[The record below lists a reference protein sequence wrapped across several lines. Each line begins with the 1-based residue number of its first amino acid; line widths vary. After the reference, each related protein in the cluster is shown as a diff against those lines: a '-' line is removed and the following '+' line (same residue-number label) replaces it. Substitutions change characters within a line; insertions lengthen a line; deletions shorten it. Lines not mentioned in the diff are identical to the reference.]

1 MLAGSLNEF
10 GLADVFTLLSTT
22 RKTGVLNLETAAVKG
37 RVWIAQGG
45 LCNAVADVTRSP
57 LAARLLHGG
66 EASEAQAR
74 EIVAAQADGDSQRL
88 QDALD
93 VLGLGSDRVRSIL
106 VDQITDAVFDLSRW
120 SDGTF
125 AFDNQAVGDVIAVTS
140 AADVLGTV
148 QQRLSEWEG
157 FSANVPADDAVLDV
171 VSRPSGGAE
180 GISVQASHWE
190 VLTLVDGLRP
200 VAEVI
205 ELTGQGTFTVSR
217 MIAELIGVGLVR
229 VLDDPTGETA
239 SQHRRRILVT
249 AEEQLLGATPRSLS
263 SRPVPPTPPP
273 GAPPASDAAA
283 DAEAVDPVEEAQ
295 DDRPSPA
302 DLLDVAPPGAVEVA
316 FDVEPD
322 EAEHTAHNSVDVDDL
337 LGEPAE
343 EPKSP
348 APAPSSSSA
357 SAAEERRARELAA
370 LGIGPAPSA
379 EEPTDEP
386 RPLARDNNVNADL
399 LARLIDGVKGV

>member
-10 GLADVFTLLSTT
+10 GLADVFTLLSST
-22 RKTGVLNLETAAVKG
+22 RKTGVLNLETSAVKG

-66 EASEAQAR
+66 EASEAQVR

-93 VLGLGSDRVRSIL
+93 VLGLGADRVRSIL

-125 AFDNQAVGDVIAVTS
+125 AFDNQDVGDVIAVTS

-148 QQRLSEWEG
+148 QQRLAEWEG

-171 VSRPSGGAE
+171 VSRPSGGVE
-180 GISVQASHWE
+180 GISVQAAHWE

-200 VAEVI
+200 VQEII

-217 MIAELIGVGLVR
+217 MIADLIGVGLVR
-229 VLDDPTGETA
+229 VLDQPTGETA

-273 GAPPASDAAA
+273 GAPSANGSTPVH
-283 DAEAVDPVEEAQ
+283 AEAPEPVEATD

-302 DLLDVAPPGAVEVA
+302 DLLEVAPPGAVEVA
-316 FDVEPD
+316 FAPESDDTETSTPD
-322 EAEHTAHNSVDVDDL
+322 GIDVDDL
-337 LGEPAE
+337 LGQPAE
-343 EPKSP
+343 EPKA
-348 APAPSSSSA
+348 APAPSSSA
-357 SAAEERRARELAA
+357 SAAEDRRARELAA
-370 LGIGPAPSA
+370 LGIGPAPTS
-379 EEPTDEP
+379 EKPSDDS

-399 LARLIDGVKGV
+399 LARLIDGVKGA

>member
-273 GAPPASDAAA
+273 GA
-283 DAEAVDPVEEAQ
+283 
-295 DDRPSPA
+295 
-302 DLLDVAPPGAVEVA
+302 VEVA
-316 FDVEPD
+316 FDVEPE
-322 EAEHTAHNSVDVDDL
+322 EAEHTAHNGVDVDDL

-343 EPKSP
+343 EPK
-348 APAPSSSSA
+348 APAAAASSSA
-357 SAAEERRARELAA
+357 SAAEDRRARELAA

-379 EEPTDEP
+379 ETPSDEP

-399 LARLIDGVKGV
+399 LARLIDGVKGA

>member
-57 LAARLLHGG
+57 LAARLLHSG

-120 SDGTF
+120 SEGTF

-148 QQRLSEWEG
+148 QQRLSDWEG

-200 VAEVI
+200 LSEVI

-229 VLDDPTGETA
+229 VLDEPTGETA

-302 DLLDVAPPGAVEVA
+302 DLLDDAPPGAVEVA
-316 FDVEPD
+316 FDVEP
-322 EAEHTAHNSVDVDDL
+322 EESEHIAHNGVDVDDL

-343 EPKSP
+343 EPKAP
-348 APAPSSSSA
+348 APAASSSA

-370 LGIGPAPSA
+370 LGIGPAPSEDKA
-379 EEPTDEP
+379 SDEP

-399 LARLIDGVKGV
+399 LARLIDGVKGA